1 MVFKK
6 TKKEEVKEEVEEVVE
21 EKVAAEES
29 EEKTKIVPM
38 ILTRADFDKMIY
50 ENNLMLRELLTIA
63 KEE

>member
-6 TKKEEVKEEVEEVVE
+6 AKKEVEEVVEDKEVEEVVE
-21 EKVAAEES
+21 EA
-29 EEKTKIVPM
+29 EEKTKVVPM

-50 ENNLMLRELLTIA
+50 ENNLMLRELLAIA